1 LAQKPSD
8 PAELLAKARDLV
20 IARAK
25 RLPNYVCV
33 QTVDRQYFKYLRRIK
48 RLNWPGQHPVAP
60 SCAEIVAF
68 DKENTIEEVGSRRIG
83 RHNTSCIAGR
93 IPQG

>member
-33 QTVDRQYFKYLRRIK
+33 QTVDRQYFKYLRR
-48 RLNWPGQHPVAP
+48 H
-60 SCAEIVAF
+60 
-68 DKENTIEEVGSRRIG
+68 
-83 RHNTSCIAGR
+83 
-93 IPQG
+93 